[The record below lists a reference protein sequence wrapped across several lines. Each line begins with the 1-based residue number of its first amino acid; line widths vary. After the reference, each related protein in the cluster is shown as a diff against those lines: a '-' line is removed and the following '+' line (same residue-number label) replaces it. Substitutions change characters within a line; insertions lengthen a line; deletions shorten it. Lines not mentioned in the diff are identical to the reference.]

1 MNTITNVTVGADP
14 EVFLVNHEGKYISGV
29 GKIGG
34 TKAHPKPISALG
46 HCVQEDNVAIEYNIP
61 PAKTKAEFVLAN
73 TFVLKYLDVKM
84 KKLGLSLK
92 LDASALFEETELQT
106 PQAMTFGCEPDYN
119 AWTEDYNP
127 PPRVEED
134 TYLLRSCG
142 GHVHV
147 GFSEPNTEKQVAL
160 IKAMDIYLG
169 IPSLFM
175 DKDSRRRKL
184 YGKAGA
190 CRLKSYGVEYRTL
203 SNFWLRSDQHIAWVW
218 DRTMKAIDFVN
229 AGKQIPKPHAKQVQ
243 EIINTADLAQAVSF
257 MDLYEKV

>member
-1 MNTITNVTVGADP
+1 MTSLVNVTVGADP
-14 EVFLVNHEGKYISGV
+14 EVFLVNQDGKFISGV

-34 TKAHPKPISALG
+34 TKLKPKPISALG
-46 HCVQEDNVAIEYNIP
+46 HYVQEDNVAIEYNIP
-61 PAKTKAEFVLAN
+61 PAKTKEEFVIAN

-92 LDASALFEETELQT
+92 LDASALFEENELQT

-119 AWTEDYNP
+119 AWSNDYNP
-127 PPRVEED
+127 PPSLEED
-134 TYLLRSCG
+134 TFLLRSCG

-147 GFSEPNTEKQVAL
+147 GFADPTPEKQVQL

-203 SNFWLRSDQHIAWVW
+203 SNFWLRSEQHIAWVW
-218 DRTMKAIDFVN
+218 DRTMKAVNFVN
-229 AGKQIPKPHAKQVQ
+229 SQRKIPQTHAKQIQ
-243 EIINTADLAQAVSF
+243 EIINTADLDQAVSF
-257 MDLYEKV
+257 MELYEKI

>member
-1 MNTITNVTVGADP
+1 MNTIANVTVGADP
-14 EVFLVNHEGKYISGV
+14 EVFLINSEGKFISGV

-34 TKAHPKPISALG
+34 TKSKPKPISALG
-46 HCVQEDNVAIEYNIP
+46 HYVQEDNVAIEYNIP

-127 PPRVEED
+127 PPSLEED

-203 SNFWLRSDQHIAWVW
+203 SNFWLRSEQHIAWVW
-218 DRTMKAIDFVN
+218 DRTMKAVDFVN
-229 AGKQIPKPHAKQVQ
+229 RGKQISKPHAKQVQ
-243 EIINTADLAQAVSF
+243 EIINTADLSQAVSF
-257 MDLYEKV
+257 MELYENV